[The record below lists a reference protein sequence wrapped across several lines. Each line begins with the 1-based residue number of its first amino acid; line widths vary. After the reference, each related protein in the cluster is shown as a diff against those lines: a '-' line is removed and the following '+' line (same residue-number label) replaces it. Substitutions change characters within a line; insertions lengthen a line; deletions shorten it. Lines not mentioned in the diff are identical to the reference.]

1 MQPPVVYKKSDNKE
15 YKRKRSFSKIIV
27 ITIIFAIIFVF
38 INTPYEKKQEIV
50 SIINPLAKKIITQTI
65 FTIEGLQNS
74 EQMEEIVQNDLK
86 NSQGTYAVSIKNLK
100 TGERY
105 YYNEHQEF
113 ESASLYKLWIMAET
127 YKQIQQGSFSE
138 EKILSNSIENLN
150 NDFQISSD
158 SAELT
163 DGNLT
168 SSISGLLNNM
178 ITFSDNYSAYL
189 LIENIKIANIQNFLD
204 ENGLN
209 ESKFITNDGNPTT
222 TASDIESF
230 LEKLY
235 KGELANKTYTAE
247 MIDLLKKQQLN
258 GKLPKLLPKDLTIA
272 HKTGEL
278 DNFSHDG
285 GIIYSK
291 NGDYIIVI
299 MSNTDDASTA
309 NDVIAQISKGVYNYF
324 IK

>member
-1 MQPPVVYKKSDNKE
+1 MQPPIVYEKFDKKK
-15 YKRKRSFSKIIV
+15 YKRKRNFSKIIV
-27 ITIIFAIIFVF
+27 ITIIFTIILLFVSF
-38 INTPYEKKQEIV
+38 PYKQKQQIV
-50 SIINPLAKKIITQTI
+50 SIISPLAKKIITQTI
-65 FTIEGLQNS
+65 FTIEGIQNS
-74 EQMEEIVQNDLK
+74 KAIETIVQNDLK
-86 NSQGTYAVSIKNLK
+86 NSKGTYAVSIKNLK

-127 YKQIQQGSFSE
+127 YKQIEEGSFSE
-138 EKILSNSIENLN
+138 DKILSNSIENLN

-168 SSISGLLNNM
+168 FPVSSLLNNM
-178 ITFSDNYSAYL
+178 ITYSDNYSAYL
-189 LIENIKIANIQNFLD
+189 LIENVKIVNIQNFLD
-204 ENGLN
+204 ENGLT
-209 ESKFITNDGNPTT
+209 ESKFITNDGNPTS

-230 LEKLY
+230 FEKLY
-235 KGELANKTYTAE
+235 NGELANITYSKE

-258 GKLPKLLPKDLTIA
+258 EKLPNLLPKDLVIA

-278 DNFSHDG
+278 GSFSHDA
-285 GIIYSK
+285 GIVYAK
-291 NGDYIIVI
+291 NGDYVIVV

-309 NDVIAQISKGVYNYF
+309 NDVIAQISKGIYDYF
-324 IK
+324 TK